1 MNRQGQVGA
10 AREASLARE
19 YYTAAHNF
27 TPEHLHSLSFQIQ
40 QLRAFEPRRVLEV
53 GIGNGFV
60 SSYLRHSGIEVVTAD
75 INPALGADIVAP
87 LAALPPH
94 LAGVPRFDVVSC
106 CEVLEHMPLAELDDN
121 LGTLAGLARH
131 AFISLPGHWPWLGF
145 SGRFGLHNR
154 FIDVCLGLR
163 IPSRRRLTDG
173 HYWEIHSEWATRRS
187 ALIARMRRHYER
199 VEAGVFPMHR
209 YHYFFRC
216 HGSRRVA

>member
-10 AREASLARE
+10 AREASLARA
-19 YYTAAHNF
+19 YYTAAHTL
-27 TPEHLHSLSFQIQ
+27 TPEHLHSLSFQIRQ
-40 QLRAFEPRRVLEV
+40 ISAFEPRRVLEV

-60 SSYLRHSGIEVVTAD
+60 STYLRQSGIEVVTAD

-87 LAALPPH
+87 LAELPRH
-94 LAGVPRFDVVSC
+94 LADVPPFDVVSC
-106 CEVLEHMPLAELDDN
+106 CEVLEHMPLDQLDDN
-121 LGTLAGLARH
+121 LRTLAGLARH

-145 SGRFGLHNR
+145 SGRLGLHNR
-154 FIDVCLGLR
+154 FVDVCLGLR
-163 IPSRRRLTDG
+163 IPNRRRLTDG

-187 ALIARMRRHYER
+187 ALIARMRRQYER

-216 HGSRRVA
+216 LGSRAQA